1 MILTGGLRDL
11 QYYVTHG
18 LLPSVRKRQTFVEM
32 IKACKQNR
40 SVRSFRFDSMWPLGV
55 VRTLKH
61 CNRGAQ
67 YFKKYCK
74 VNACSVLNYERI
86 GVKNIVTSVCKDLS
100 CVHSQ
105 NGVLRR
111 ICVIDRKNLANTRHM
126 AVDAE
131 SIPPPYEYIDP
142 KSEEEVVN
150 VTFIYQDGSEQ
161 KVRGKVGDN
170 LLLLA
175 LRHQVN
181 IEGACEAQ
189 LACTSCHVYVDEKY
203 QEFLEEKGEEE
214 DDLLDNAPFL
224 KENSRLGCQI
234 ILKKELDGLRL
245 TVPKA
250 TINFYVDGHV
260 PKH

>member
-1 MILTGGLRDL
+1 
-11 QYYVTHG
+11 
-18 LLPSVRKRQTFVEM
+18 
-32 IKACKQNR
+32 
-40 SVRSFRFDSMWPLGV
+40 MWSIGV
-55 VRTLKH
+55 VRSMRH
-61 CNRGAQ
+61 CNRAQ
-67 YFKKYCK
+67 YFENCAR
-74 VNACSVLNYERI
+74 VSACLVANYMKFD
-86 GVKNIVTSVCKDLS
+86 VSNFVTSVCKDFS
-100 CVHSQ
+100 YAQST
-105 NGVLRR
+105 VLRR
-111 ICVIDRKNLANTRHM
+111 ICLTDLRSFTNTRQM
-126 AVDAE
+126 AVDVE
-131 SIPPPYEYIDP
+131 SIPIRYEYIDP

-150 VTFIYQDGSEQ
+150 VTFIYHDGSEQ
-161 KVRGKVGDN
+161 KVRGKIGDN

-175 LRHQVN
+175 LRHGVN

-203 QEFLEEKGEEE
+203 EEFLDEKSEEE